1 MFVPGNELLGGSESR
16 AQSTVERVMTLS
28 DDDVE
33 ASLASLHER
42 FTSRH
47 EDLRA
52 SFRRNFD
59 RVADYVTSPISK
71 SREELLGAMFT
82 HEVSL
87 EGAAICNPSLVA
99 SPRQSGLAEGEVRVV
114 MSYRAIGEGHRSSI
128 AFREGVIARDGT
140 FALDALDP
148 FPVVATVGATL
159 MNRNL
164 FHALLRD
171 QRADGDS
178 AEVVLSSL
186 GDEFSEAQLED
197 AVARLVAQ
205 GDTRPNVYRTAQE
218 LRSTAAGFYAATFGA
233 DISLSRRVLWPAAP
247 DELHGMEDA
256 RFVRLVDEGRARY
269 VATYT
274 AFNGVSV
281 AQQLLETDDFVSFV
295 STPLAGGAA
304 RNKGLAVFPR
314 KIDGRFVALSRYDR
328 ESNSIAFTDDLH
340 SWDDAEPLEIS
351 QLDWEMLQLGNCGA
365 PLELAEGW
373 LVLTH
378 GVGPMRT
385 YAIGALLLDLKNPAK
400 VIARLKLPLL
410 TPSAEEQNGYV
421 PNVVYSCGA
430 FLHHDNVCVPYG
442 VGDQSIR
449 YATVDLAGLMNAMD
463 AV

>member
-16 AQSTVERVMTLS
+16 AQSTVERVMTL
-28 DDDVE
+28 DEDDVE
-33 ASLASLHER
+33 ASLTSLHER
-42 FTSRH
+42 FSTRH
-47 EDLRA
+47 EDLVA
-52 SFRRNFD
+52 VFRKNFD
-59 RVADYVTSPISK
+59 RVADYVGTPISK
-71 SREELLGAMFT
+71 SREQLLGAMFT

-99 SPRQSGLAEGEVRVV
+99 SPNQSGLAEGDVRVV
-114 MSYRAIGEGHRSSI
+114 MSYRAISEGHRSSI
-128 AFREGVIARDGT
+128 AFREGVIARDST
-140 FALDALDP
+140 FTLDALDA
-148 FPVVATVGATL
+148 FPVVATTSATS
-159 MNRNL
+159 MNREL

-171 QRADGDS
+171 RRADGDS

-186 GDEFSEAQLED
+186 GDEFSEVELED
-197 AVARLVAQ
+197 ALARLLAQ
-205 GDTRPNVYRTAQE
+205 GDTRPNVFQTAHE
-218 LRSTAAGFYAATFGA
+218 LRSTAAGFYAASFDA
-233 DISLSRRVLWPAAP
+233 DISLSRRVLWPTAP

-256 RFVRLVDEGRARY
+256 RFVRLLDHGRVRY

-274 AFNGVSV
+274 AFNGISV
-281 AQQLLETDDFVSFV
+281 AQQLLETDDFVNFL

-304 RNKGLAVFPR
+304 RNKGLAIFPR
-314 KIDGRFVALSRYDR
+314 KIDGWYVALSRYDR
-328 ESNSIAFTDDLH
+328 ESNTIAFTDNLH
-340 SWDDAEPLEIS
+340 CWNDVEPLETP

-385 YAIGALLLDLKNPAK
+385 YAMGALLLDLKNPAH
-400 VIARLKLPLL
+400 VIARLGLPLL
-410 TPSAEEQNGYV
+410 TPNDDEQNGYV

-430 FLHHDNVCVPYG
+430 FLHHHTVCLPYG

-449 YATVDLAGLMNAMD
+449 YATVDVARLMNAFE

>member
-28 DDDVE
+28 EEDVE
-33 ASLASLHER
+33 ASLTSLHER

-47 EDLRA
+47 ENLRA
-52 SFRRNFD
+52 SFRMNFD
-59 RVADYVTSPISK
+59 RVADYVTTPISK

-99 SPRQSGLAEGEVRVV
+99 SPHQGGLAEGDVRVV
-114 MSYRAIGEGHRSSI
+114 MSYRAISEGHRSSI
-128 AFREGVIARDGT
+128 AFREGVITRDGT
-140 FALDALDP
+140 FALDALDA
-148 FPVVATVGATL
+148 FPVVASISATL
-159 MNRNL
+159 MNRDL

-171 QRADGDS
+171 RRADGDS

-186 GDEFSEAQLED
+186 GDDFSERELED

-205 GDTRPNVYRTAQE
+205 GDTRPNVYQTALE
-218 LRSTAAGFYAATFGA
+218 LRATAAGFYAATFDA
-233 DISLSRRVLWPAAP
+233 DISLSRRVLWPTAP

-256 RFVRLVDEGRARY
+256 RFVQLIDQGRTRY

-274 AFNGVSV
+274 AFNGISV
-281 AQQLLETDDFVSFV
+281 AQQLLETDDFVSFI

-314 KIDGRFVALSRYDR
+314 QIDGRYVALSRYDR
-328 ESNSIAFTDDLH
+328 ESNTIAFTDDLH
-340 SWDDAEPLEIS
+340 CWDDAEPLETS

-385 YAIGALLLDLKNPAK
+385 YAMGALLLDLKNPAK
-400 VIARLKLPLL
+400 VIGRLRLPLL
-410 TPSAEEQNGYV
+410 TPNAEEQNGYV

-430 FLHHDNVCVPYG
+430 FLHHNNVCLPYG

-449 YATVDLAGLMNAMD
+449 YATVDVAGLMNAF
-463 AV
+463 VEV